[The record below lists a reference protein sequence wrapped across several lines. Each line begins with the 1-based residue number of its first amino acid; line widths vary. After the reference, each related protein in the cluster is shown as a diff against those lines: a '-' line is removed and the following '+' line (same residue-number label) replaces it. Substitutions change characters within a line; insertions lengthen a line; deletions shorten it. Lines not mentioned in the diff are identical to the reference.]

1 MLKMYA
7 NSKKGKANFW
17 VKSRKMSEV
26 VKPTITELLITK
38 KKKKEL

>member
-17 VKSRKMSEV
+17 VKSKKMSEV
-26 VKPTITELLITK
+26 VKPAIQELLITK